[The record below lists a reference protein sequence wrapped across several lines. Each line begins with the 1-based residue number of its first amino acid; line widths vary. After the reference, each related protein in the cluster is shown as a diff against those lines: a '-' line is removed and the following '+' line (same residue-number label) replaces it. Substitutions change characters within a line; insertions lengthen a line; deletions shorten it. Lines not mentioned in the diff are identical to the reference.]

1 MLVLTRKLDES
12 IRIGDDIR
20 ITVLRVKGN
29 TVRIGIEAPKQVRVI
44 REELRSLESAS
55 GVSDEAASQVL
66 CQNRLVPVESQAGAV
81 LTTVVDSPEPTGARL
96 FVGKLN
102 GEFQLTDFHEAAPE
116 PNLAS
121 GTAGPLRSFLRE
133 GRGLQAVG

>member
-29 TVRIGIEAPKQVRVI
+29 TVRIGIEAPKHVRVI
-44 REELRSLESAS
+44 REELQSHDSS

-66 CQNRLVPVESQAGAV
+66 CQNRLVPVETQAGAV
-81 LTTVVDSPEPTGARL
+81 LTAVVDSPEPTDARL

-102 GEFQLTDFHEAAPE
+102 AELELTDFCEAASQ
-116 PNLAS
+116 ADRAVGS
-121 GTAGPLRSFLRE
+121 SAPLRTFLRDC
-133 GRGLQAVG
+133 RGLQAVG

>member
-44 REELRSLESAS
+44 REELRLQESPS
-55 GVSDEAASQVL
+55 GISEEAACQVL
-66 CQNRLVPVESQAGAV
+66 CQNRLVPVESQSGAV
-81 LTTVVDSPEPTGARL
+81 LTTVVDSPEPTDARL
-96 FVGKLN
+96 FVGKFN
-102 GEFQLTDFHEAAPE
+102 AEFELTDFHEAAPQT
-116 PNLAS
+116 NRAVGS
-121 GTAGPLRSFLRE
+121 AGPLRSFLRD

>member
-29 TVRIGIEAPKQVRVI
+29 TVRVGIEAPKHVRVI
-44 REELRSLESAS
+44 REELQAHDSS

-66 CQNRLVPVESQAGAV
+66 CQNRLVPVETQAGAV
-81 LTTVVDSPEPTGARL
+81 LTTVVDSPEPTDARL

-102 GEFQLTDFHEAAPE
+102 AELELTDFCEATSQADR
-116 PNLAS
+116 
-121 GTAGPLRSFLRE
+121 GAGSAAPLRSFLRDC
-133 GRGLQAVG
+133 RGLQAVG

>member
-29 TVRIGIEAPKQVRVI
+29 TVRIGIEAPKHVRVI
-44 REELRSLESAS
+44 REELRSHDSS
-55 GVSDEAASQVL
+55 VVSDEAASQVL
-66 CQNRLVPVESQAGAV
+66 CQNRLVPVETQAGAV
-81 LTTVVDSPEPTGARL
+81 VTAVVDSPEPTDARL

-102 GEFQLTDFHEAAPE
+102 AELELTDFFEAASQ
-116 PNLAS
+116 ADRVVGS
-121 GTAGPLRSFLRE
+121 SAPLRSFLRDC
-133 GRGLQAVG
+133 RGLQAVG